1 MFIYLLLKERQ
12 LFVLKKVL
20 CTFIGETISEL
31 PVGAADAGG
40 IYLPV
45 DSDSLAG
52 CNISVSGGD
61 GKSKPSGNTQPRAIK
76 HNLDNKA
83 AAAAA
88 ERETNT
94 DPSEVCMNGRSSNEV
109 LAEEENSWAVGQ
121 GTGFKRQKQ
130 DCYFQKDNNLL
141 KKESCVLS

>member
-1 MFIYLLLKERQ
+1 MFIYLLLKKRQ

-45 DSDSLAG
+45 DSVSLAG

-61 GKSKPSGNTQPRAIK
+61 GKSNPGSNTQPQAMK
-76 HNLDNKA
+76 HNLDNQA

-121 GTGFKRQKQ
+121 GTGLNREKKGLLLSKR
-130 DCYFQKDNNLL
+130 
-141 KKESCVLS
+141 

>member
-1 MFIYLLLKERQ
+1 MFIYLLLKKRQ

-61 GKSKPSGNTQPRAIK
+61 GKSNPGSNTQPQAMK
-76 HNLDNKA
+76 HNLDNQA

-121 GTGFKRQKQ
+121 GTGLNREKKGLLLSKR
-130 DCYFQKDNNLL
+130 
-141 KKESCVLS
+141 

>member
-1 MFIYLLLKERQ
+1 MFIYLLLKKRQ

-61 GKSKPSGNTQPRAIK
+61 GKSNPGSNTQPQAMK
-76 HNLDNKA
+76 HNLDNQA

-109 LAEEENSWAVGQ
+109 LAEEENSWAVG
-121 GTGFKRQKQ
+121 
-130 DCYFQKDNNLL
+130 
-141 KKESCVLS
+141 

>member
-1 MFIYLLLKERQ
+1 M
-12 LFVLKKVL
+12 

-45 DSDSLAG
+45 DSVSLAG

-61 GKSKPSGNTQPRAIK
+61 GKSNPGSNTQPQAMK
-76 HNLDNKA
+76 HNLDNQA

-121 GTGFKRQKQ
+121 GTGLNREKKGLLLSKR
-130 DCYFQKDNNLL
+130 
-141 KKESCVLS
+141 

>member
-1 MFIYLLLKERQ
+1 MGN
-12 LFVLKKVL
+12 
-20 CTFIGETISEL
+20 FIGETISEL

-61 GKSKPSGNTQPRAIK
+61 GKSNPGGNTQPRAIK

-88 ERETNT
+88 ERETDT
-94 DPSEVCMNGRSSNEV
+94 DPSEVCMNGRSGNEV

-121 GTGFKRQKQ
+121 GTGLNREKKGLLLSKR
-130 DCYFQKDNNLL
+130 
-141 KKESCVLS
+141 

>member
-1 MFIYLLLKERQ
+1 MFIYLLLKKRQ

-45 DSDSLAG
+45 DSASLAG

-61 GKSKPSGNTQPRAIK
+61 GKSNPGSNTQPQAMK

-121 GTGFKRQKQ
+121 GTGLNREKKGLLLSKR
-130 DCYFQKDNNLL
+130 
-141 KKESCVLS
+141 